1 MQIKKIHPPAHV
13 VVVSDEYDV
22 FNQLKNKLNN
32 ASDFKGYYSHKAKN
46 GGKID
51 YKLKGKIKHIE
62 NKKVNSYS
70 NKSLS
75 FFNFYNI
82 TKGTSLCGITSIFT

>member
-22 FNQLKNKLNN
+22 FNQLKNKLDH
-32 ASDFKGYYSHKAKN
+32 APEFKGYYSHKIKN

-51 YKLKGKIKHIE
+51 YKLKGKVKRIE
-62 NKKVNSYS
+62 NKKINSY
-70 NKSLS
+70 K
-75 FFNFYNI
+75 
-82 TKGTSLCGITSIFT
+82 